1 MNIPADL
8 SLNVI
13 AYLTD
18 TDETLAAK
26 AQSQVDTVLRKVGE
40 AAGQKAWKELE
51 RKRGTPDENKLTFI
65 REAGSDFVRTA
76 TPKDRAK
83 AEKMVFEQ
91 LKARRGEL
99 GGR

>member
-1 MNIPADL
+1 VNIPADL
-8 SLNVI
+8 SLNVL

-18 TDETLAAK
+18 SDETLAAK
-26 AQSQVDTVLRKVGE
+26 ARSQVDTVLRKVGE

-51 RKRGTPDENKLTFI
+51 RQLGTPEGSKLTFI

-76 TPKDRAK
+76 TLKDRAK
-83 AEKMVFEQ
+83 AEKIAFER

-99 GGR
+99 GAR